1 MHNVLRAA
9 VSTFL
14 VTAFCVLPE
23 SAEAQSA
30 ERLQIHGFITQG
42 LGQSGNKLGVAG
54 LGEHATWDYRTA
66 ALQFGYQIS
75 DNERFVLQLA
85 NRRLAHN
92 PLTETLSDVF
102 VEWGFVQ
109 SRFGDVSVRAGKI
122 PMPRGIFNQIRDVGT
137 LLPFYRAPNSFYTEG
152 IETIDGVTGA
162 RRISLGGAWEL
173 DATAFLGSWSFV
185 QVQAEEGGHDEHGA
199 ETIQLVTDSRAQN
212 VAGAQVWLDTPMT
225 GIRLGFGAQRF
236 QIENEGL
243 EGFFGARHGGH
254 AGEEEGGMTMEEEEE
269 AEEHSLAGSLWQV
282 SLDGSFDRLTLRGEY
297 QIFNLATMTYYAG
310 YAQVGFR
317 LTDRL
322 STHVQGE
329 SSRVRHV
336 DDEGTLEFRHTR
348 DLGTSINFKV
358 TPALVV
364 KVEGH
369 LRGGHAFDTFVDPE
383 RAGKSSKY
391 FIASASVAF

>member
-1 MHNVLRAA
+1 MYNVLRAA

-14 VTAFCVLPE
+14 VAAFFIAPA
-23 SAEAQSA
+23 SAAAPPA
-30 ERLQIHGFITQG
+30 ERLQVHGFITQG
-42 LGQSGNKLGVAG
+42 FGQSGELGVAG
-54 LGEHATWDYRTA
+54 LSEHATWDYRTA

-92 PLTETLSDVF
+92 PLNETLSDVF
-102 VEWGFVQ
+102 VDWGFVQ
-109 SRFGDVSVRAGKI
+109 SRFGGVSVRAGKI

-185 QVQAEEGGHDEHGA
+185 QVQAEEGEHDEHGA

-225 GIRLGFGAQRF
+225 GLRLGFGAQRF

-243 EGFFGARHGGH
+243 EGFFGARHGAH
-254 AGEEEGGMTMEEEEE
+254 EEEGEMPGMEEEA
-269 AEEHSLAGSLWQV
+269 AEHALGGSLWQV
-282 SLDGSFDRLTLRGEY
+282 SLDGSFDRLTVRGEY
-297 QIFNLATMTYYAG
+297 QIFSLAAMTYYASYG
-310 YAQVGFR
+310 QVGFR
-317 LTDRL
+317 LSERL
-322 STHVQGE
+322 SAHVQAE
-329 SSRVRHV
+329 LSRVHHA
-336 DDEGTLEFRHTR
+336 DDEGALEFRHTR
-348 DLGTSINFKV
+348 DLAAALNFRLS
-358 TPALVV
+358 PAMLL
-364 KVEGH
+364 KGEGH
-369 LRGGHAFDTFVDPE
+369 LQRGHAFDTFVDPT
-383 RAGKSSKY
+383 GPSGSSRY
-391 FIASASVAF
+391 FIARVAIAF

>member
-9 VSTFL
+9 VSTLL
-14 VTAFCVLPE
+14 VAAFFFPPE
-23 SAEAQSA
+23 SANAQSA

-75 DNERFVLQLA
+75 DNERFVLQLG

-92 PLTETLSDVF
+92 PLNETLSDVF
-102 VEWGFVQ
+102 VDWGFVQ
-109 SRFGDVSVRAGKI
+109 SRFGGVSVRAGKI

-137 LLPFYRAPNSFYTEG
+137 LLPFYRAPLSFYTEG
-152 IETIDGVTGA
+152 VETLDGVTAA
-162 RRISLGGAWEL
+162 RSIDLGGAWEL

-185 QVQAEEGGHDEHGA
+185 QVQPEEGEHNEHGELEA
-199 ETIQLVTDSRAQN
+199 SQLVTETRAQG
-212 VAGAQVWLDTPMT
+212 VAGGQVWLNTPVR
-225 GIRLGFGAQRF
+225 GLRLGFGGQRF
-236 QIENEGL
+236 AIENVGL
-243 EGFFGARHGGH
+243 RGFFGAEHGGH
-254 AGEEEGGMTMEEEEE
+254 GEEEEEEEE
-269 AEEHSLAGSLWQV
+269 AEHSLGGFLWQV
-282 SLDGSFDRLTLRGEY
+282 SLDGSFDQFTLRGEY
-297 QIFNLATMTYYAG
+297 QIFNLAAMTYYAG
-310 YAQVGFR
+310 YAQVGFQ
-317 LTDRL
+317 LTDRF
-322 STHVQGE
+322 SAHVQGE
-329 SSRVRHV
+329 SSRVNHV
-336 DDEGTLEFRHTR
+336 DDEGTLAFQHTR

-369 LRGGHAFDTFVDPE
+369 LRGGHAFDTYVDPA